1 MKSPRKNSLTPPP
14 HKYYIQNM
22 LWVMDR
28 DFYFS
33 TADIHTAMDVM
44 KEAQTGIALGMEAW
58 VKGEFHLTEE
68 QLSQL
73 KEQVEKFA
81 EFVGK

>member
-1 MKSPRKNSLTPPP
+1 
-14 HKYYIQNM
+14 
-22 LWVMDR
+22 
-28 DFYFS
+28 
-33 TADIHTAMDVM
+33 
-44 KEAQTGIALGMEAW
+44 MEAW

>member
-44 KEAQTGIALGMEAW
+44 KEADSRIT
-58 VKGEFHLTEE
+58 KEFEN
-68 QLSQL
+68 
-73 KEQVEKFA
+73 
-81 EFVGK
+81 EFKSIYSSSKSIDWKDMLWESVDDI